1 MRTTG
6 DVSVSGRRS
15 EGEMQKSRTTG
26 LVEVNRDACYQIDY
40 DVQMQRDEMVI
51 IYMAICTYMRRLVIE
66 QGGM

>member
-1 MRTTG
+1 
-6 DVSVSGRRS
+6 
-15 EGEMQKSRTTG
+15 MQKSRTTG